1 MTRGRRAIDYGPSR
15 VAGRDGFATRTAGI
29 TGESDPDIIDAFRA
43 AMDDDLDTPKVMAL
57 VFDTVRRVNVGLEAG
72 DEVSA
77 LVAAVREI
85 CGALGLELSAGSDV
99 PDDVAAK
106 AAALDQARAD
116 KDYAAADAL
125 RDELQADGW
134 IVETTKDGTSLRK

>member
-1 MTRGRRAIDYGPSR
+1 M
-15 VAGRDGFATRTAGI
+15 
-29 TGESDPDIIDAFRA
+29 E
-43 AMDDDLDTPKVMAL
+43 DDLDTPKVMAL

-72 DEVSA
+72 DDVSA
-77 LVAAVREI
+77 MVAAVLEI

-106 AAALDQARAD
+106 ATALDQARAD

-134 IVETTKDGTSLRK
+134 IVETTKDGTTVRR